1 VSRPCSTCV
10 PPRRSAPH
18 AAARSTWG
26 WEEPPP
32 AAPRD
37 VSTPASAR
45 RRGSV
50 SSVFAPSLPSRSLIP
65 TVTGSTVRSFCTH
78 GQQSAAQ
85 GSSTTVSRSD
95 TRLIQHLDFSAHGL
109 VRRWRLIGY
118 FPILYY
124 PRFQLEC
131 LQCVVHLSHR
141 SQASAQHTHSL
152 SLSLSHAGSHLLQ
165 QWRVCVAQAPHVPLR
180 ERRRRLRHLCQ
191 CDVWCQYTVCC
202 SSSSW
207 TIKGV
212 VVLLDSALVGE
223 ALYDGSNASS
233 CLVNILSERTHLLQE
248 LEVV

>member
-152 SLSLSHAGSHLLQ
+152 L
-165 QWRVCVAQAPHVPLR
+165 RAP
-180 ERRRRLRHLCQ
+180 
-191 CDVWCQYTVCC
+191 TC
-202 SSSSW
+202 SSSGAYASPRHP
-207 TIKGV
+207 TCLSANAAVVSDTCASVMCGV
-212 VVLLDSALVGE
+212 STLCAVVPPPGL
-223 ALYDGSNASS
+223 
-233 CLVNILSERTHLLQE
+233 
-248 LEVV
+248 